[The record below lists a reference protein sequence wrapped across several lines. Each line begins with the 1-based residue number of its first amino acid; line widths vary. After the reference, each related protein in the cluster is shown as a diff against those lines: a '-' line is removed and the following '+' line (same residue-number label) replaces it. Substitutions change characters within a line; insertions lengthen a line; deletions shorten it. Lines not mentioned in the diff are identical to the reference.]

1 MFPNRIIPIG
11 GQFYLWILFSISAG
25 VCWCMY
31 AYEKLD
37 CNNISKLDYII
48 CARVSQVKYI
58 FFPCTPK
65 TIIPV
70 LSLQHL
76 FVLYSVQTKL
86 LNCKT
91 ARQKSQV
98 KNYEH
103 ETNCYKEIVTIVLPT
118 TSELFI
124 KILHKYLISQVG
136 HVYKIS
142 PCQSFFKNLSKIFLH
157 FYMKTS
163 APNH

>member
-11 GQFYLWILFSISAG
+11 GQFYQQTLFYFG
-25 VCWCMY
+25 WCM
-31 AYEKLD
+31 LTR
-37 CNNISKLDYII
+37 NLTVIISKLDYTI
-48 CARVSQVKYI
+48 CARVSQVKCI

-65 TIIPV
+65 TIIPE
-70 LSLQHL
+70 LFLQHL

-124 KILHKYLISQVG
+124 KILHKYLINQIG